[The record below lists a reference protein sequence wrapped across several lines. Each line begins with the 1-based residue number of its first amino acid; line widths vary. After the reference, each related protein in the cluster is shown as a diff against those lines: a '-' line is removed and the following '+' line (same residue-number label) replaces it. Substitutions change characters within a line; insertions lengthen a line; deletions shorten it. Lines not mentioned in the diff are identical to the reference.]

1 MISNPKFTGNEPLN
15 DIGVGLGETVRVI
28 PEEVEDWMF
37 FSEGRL
43 NGGHTV
49 VALVY
54 GTEEQ
59 AAYEQEMGIDWTSY
73 KFLKLGE

>member
-1 MISNPKFTGNEPLN
+1 LA
-15 DIGVGLGETVRVI
+15 LGESVRVQ

-43 NGGHTV
+43 KGGYTV
-49 VALVY
+49 VALVH
-54 GTEEQ
+54 GTGEQ
-59 AAYEQEMGIDWTSY
+59 ASYEQEMGIDWSSY